1 MNSNFYDKVYY
12 SKPSASNKAEKVNSA
27 KTRET
32 QFFKTLIYPE
42 KGKKLL
48 DIGCGLGLFLASV
61 KATGADLW
69 GIDLSKNATDYAK
82 RIVSKPE
89 QIICEDACPLPFKD
103 NEFDYVT
110 AWGTVEHFPKTQYI
124 LKEINRVAKDD
135 GKIAIMVPN
144 VYYYKFVWNTLR
156 SGFGPRKHQEIEFL
170 YSFKEWKSL
179 IEAANLNVVRVFRHN
194 KFNKYP
200 MVIRLRNII
209 IPFYLS
215 NHFIFIC
222 TKRSIEKIE
231 KMMVEADLKNV
242 EE

>member
-12 SKPSASNKAEKVNSA
+12 SNPSASNKAEEVNSA
-27 KTRET
+27 KTRGM
-32 QFFKTLIYPE
+32 QFLKTLIYPE
-42 KGKKLL
+42 KEKKLL
-48 DIGCGLGLFLASV
+48 DIGCGHGLFLASV
-61 KATGADLW
+61 KATGVDLW

-89 QIICEDACPLPFKD
+89 QIICKDACPLPFKD

-110 AWGTVEHFPKTQYI
+110 AWGTIEHFPRIPSI
-124 LKEINRVAKDD
+124 LKEINRVAKNG

-144 VYYYKFVWNTLR
+144 VYYYKFIWDTVR
-156 SGFGPRKHQEIEFL
+156 SGSGPCKHQRIEFL

-179 IEAANLNVVRVFRHN
+179 IEAASLNVLKVFRHN
-194 KFNKYP
+194 KFKKHP
-200 MVIRLRNII
+200 MIIRLRNIT

-222 TKRSIEKIE
+222 TKRGY
-231 KMMVEADLKNV
+231 
-242 EE
+242 